1 MQHGDSLATPR
12 GYTIEAFCA
21 AFGLGR
27 TSAFGEIKGGRLK
40 ARKVGRRT
48 IILATDAETWA
59 ASLPERAV

>member
-1 MQHGDSLATPR
+1 M
-12 GYTIEAFCA
+12 EAFCA